1 MISLSLHL
9 ASRSFLWRQI
19 SPRVVPSHWSRDWN
33 RNPLPSNGLSPLPRR
48 LLAPAGVRASDRRLA
63 LRGAASLGVVR
74 DEAPELLAGL
84 TGAGALTSLPHSYRV
99 RELHPNGGCDTAR
112 WSPVVVGRRFKPD
125 SVVRLFGAPVSR
137 ERRAVH
143 EDHHPR
149 LCSVTYFTS
158 EPFPCRL
165 AGCEP
170 NVTLCRL
177 GSSWSV
183 GYSLQC

>member
-1 MISLSLHL
+1 LHLGYLYHASIKDALSECVADTPPSLHL

-63 LRGAASLGVVR
+63 LRGAASLVVVR

-99 RELHPNGGCDTAR
+99 RELHPLGVQHPVHIGPVDLSPRRGHNLTA
-112 WSPVVVGRRFKPD
+112 D
-125 SVVRLFGAPVSR
+125 SNPTQL
-137 ERRAVH
+137 
-143 EDHHPR
+143 
-149 LCSVTYFTS
+149 
-158 EPFPCRL
+158 
-165 AGCEP
+165 
-170 NVTLCRL
+170 
-177 GSSWSV
+177 
-183 GYSLQC
+183 

>member
-63 LRGAASLGVVR
+63 LRGAASLVVVR

-99 RELHPNGGCDTAR
+99 RELHPHKVIQRRITANAH

-149 LCSVTYFTS
+149 LCTVTYFTS
-158 EPFPCRL
+158 EAFPCRVK
-165 AGCEP
+165 A
-170 NVTLCRL
+170 
-177 GSSWSV
+177 
-183 GYSLQC
+183 